1 MEQPARGCSRPA
13 RRSKGPTD
21 VPPVSH
27 RQLSRDHR
35 VRRATDPAHCVQDL
49 HRSWQG
55 CAGCRGLRDRPAHD
69 AVRVEQNCLLLE
81 TGGKRVL
88 FDNGLGSEKLY
99 GPDSGKLLA
108 SLAEAGVEPASID
121 AMVLTHAHSDHCWGT
136 MGDDGA
142 PISPMPCCIFQAP
155 MSYWQSNPPGERRQ
169 RSIAGVRKH
178 LLPLRD
184 RMRFIRDG
192 EEFLPGVQAWF
203 TPGHTPGHMAFLFSG
218 GWCLTGDVA
227 FHDPISYAFP
237 EAESAFDVDPQL
249 AVATPARSTP
259 SMPKRTSRRRRSNLW
274 ISTRSTSRTRRSHG
288 GAARRGQTSGR
299 DQTRVRFVRR
309 AQAAPSNHRSGRP

>member
-1 MEQPARGCSRPA
+1 MAAASLRGDRKVQLMFHRFRIGDAAATIVSDGPLTLPTASRIFTGPDKDVLDAAVSATGQP
-13 RRSKGPTD
+13 T
-21 VPPVSH
+21 
-27 RQLSRDHR
+27 
-35 VRRATDPAHCVQDL
+35 
-49 HRSWQG
+49 
-55 CAGCRGLRDRPAHD
+55 D

-81 TGGKRVL
+81 TSGKRVL

-99 GPDSGKLLA
+99 GPNSGKLLA
-108 SLAEAGVEPASID
+108 SLAEAGVDPASID

-136 MGDDGA
+136 MGDDGTPNFPNA
-142 PISPMPCCIFQAP
+142 MLYISTAEMD
-155 MSYWQSNPPGERRQ
+155 YWQSNPPGERRQ

-249 AVATPARSTP
+249 AIAT
-259 SMPKRTSRRRRSNLW
+259 RRRLLDRLVDEHMQVIGYHHPWPGLGHVERANGSF
-274 ISTRSTSRTRRSHG
+274 
-288 GAARRGQTSGR
+288 
-299 DQTRVRFVRR
+299 RFKG
-309 AQAAPSNHRSGRP
+309 ND

>member
-1 MEQPARGCSRPA
+1 MFHRFRIGNAAAAIVSDGPLTLPTASRIFT
-13 RRSKGPTD
+13 GPGKD
-21 VPPVSH
+21 ALDSAVS
-27 RQLSRDHR
+27 
-35 VRRATDPAHCVQDL
+35 ATGQAT
-49 HRSWQG
+49 
-55 CAGCRGLRDRPAHD
+55 D

-108 SLAEAGVEPASID
+108 SLAEAGVDPASID

-136 MGDDGA
+136 MGDDGTPNFPNA
-142 PISPMPCCIFQAP
+142 TLYISDAEMD
-155 MSYWQSNPPGERRQ
+155 YWQSNPPGERRQ

-184 RMRFIRDG
+184 HMHFIRDG

-227 FHDPISYAFP
+227 FHDPISYTFP

-249 AVATPARSTP
+249 AVAT
-259 SMPKRTSRRRRSNLW
+259 RRRLLDRLVDERMQVIGYHHPW
-274 ISTRSTSRTRRSHG
+274 PGLGRVERAAG
-288 GAARRGQTSGR
+288 GTF
-299 DQTRVRFVRR
+299 RFMKDE
-309 AQAAPSNHRSGRP
+309 

>member
-1 MEQPARGCSRPA
+1 MAEASLRGHWKAQLMFHRFRIGNAAATIVSDGPLTLPTASRIFTGPGKDA
-13 RRSKGPTD
+13 LDAVLSATGQPTD
-21 VPPVSH
+21 
-27 RQLSRDHR
+27 
-35 VRRATDPAHCVQDL
+35 T
-49 HRSWQG
+49 
-55 CAGCRGLRDRPAHD
+55 
-69 AVRVEQNCLLLE
+69 VRVEQNCLLLE

-108 SLAEAGVEPASID
+108 SLAEAGVDPAAID
-121 AMVLTHAHSDHCWGT
+121 AMVLTHGHSDHCWGT
-136 MGDDGA
+136 MGDDGTPNFPNA
-142 PISPMPCCIFQAP
+142 TLYISNAEMD
-155 MSYWQSNPPGERRQ
+155 YWQSNPPGERRQ
-169 RSIAGVRKH
+169 RSIAGVRRH

-249 AVATPARSTP
+249 AVAT
-259 SMPKRTSRRRRSNLW
+259 RRRLLDRLVDERMQVIGYHHPW
-274 ISTRSTSRTRRSHG
+274 PGLGRVER
-288 GAARRGQTSGR
+288 AAGTF
-299 DQTRVRFVRR
+299 RFIR
-309 AQAAPSNHRSGRP
+309 NY

>member
-1 MEQPARGCSRPA
+1 MFHRFRIGSSAATIVSDGPLTLPTASRIF
-13 RRSKGPTD
+13 SGPGKD
-21 VPPVSH
+21 ALDAA
-27 RQLSRDHR
+27 LS
-35 VRRATDPAHCVQDL
+35 ATGQAT
-49 HRSWQG
+49 
-55 CAGCRGLRDRPAHD
+55 D

-108 SLAEAGVEPASID
+108 SLAEAGVDPASID

-136 MGDDGA
+136 MGDDGTPNFPNA
-142 PISPMPCCIFQAP
+142 TLYISSAEMD
-155 MSYWQSNPPGERRQ
+155 YWQSDPPGERRQ
-169 RSIAGVRKH
+169 RSIAGVRRH
-178 LLPLRD
+178 LLPLRE

-249 AVATPARSTP
+249 AVAT
-259 SMPKRTSRRRRSNLW
+259 RRRLLDRLADEHMQVIGYHHPW
-274 ISTRSTSRTRRSHG
+274 PGLGRVTRTAGTF
-288 GAARRGQTSGR
+288 
-299 DQTRVRFVRR
+299 RFIR
-309 AQAAPSNHRSGRP
+309 ND